1 MMQKVNIQL
10 EQTWD
15 NLDDAIDYFLDV
27 VLDLKALK
35 RLPEP
40 PEELF
45 LNVVSP
51 DMLDSAYDDLT
62 ITLTNL

>member
-1 MMQKVNIQL
+1 MQKVNIEL

-15 NLDDAIDYFLDV
+15 SLDDAIDYFLDV

-40 PEELF
+40 PKELYLKHYRAYQDF
-45 LNVVSP
+45 LH
-51 DMLDSAYDDLT
+51 YDDLT

>member
-1 MMQKVNIQL
+1 MNRVAIKL
-10 EQTWD
+10 EQSWD
-15 NLDDAIDYFLDV
+15 TLDDAIDYFLDV

-45 LNVVSP
+45 LLVTADKMPNEC
-51 DMLDSAYDDLT
+51 YDTLEIELT
-62 ITLTNL
+62 SL